1 MYDDIVDGLIREY
14 PHLLHA
20 GGLPP
25 ASARVSVYL
34 LYVVF
39 KIVHLSLFHP
49 ELSS

>member
-39 KIVHLSLFHP
+39 KIVHFFNSLV
-49 ELSS
+49 EN